1 MTPDLMEEG
10 ARRASAYAQL
20 AARDRTESGGRAAGF
35 GRPLVPGQVD
45 TTHGRILYLE
55 DVSVSFDGFKAIN
68 NLSLDIAPGELRC
81 IIGPNGAGKTTM
93 MDIIT
98 GKTRPDVG
106 DVLFDRGSVD
116 LTTQDE
122 AAIAELG
129 IGRKFQKPTVFESQ
143 TVEDNVLLALK
154 ADRTVRRTLFWRPNG
169 DARRITETLETI
181 GLAAHRRRLA
191 GSLSHGQKQWLE
203 IGMLIAQDPKLL
215 LVDEPVAG
223 MTDAESMTTAELLKD
238 IAKDHSV
245 VVVEHDMEFVR
256 RLGVKVTVL
265 HEGSVLAEGSIDEVS
280 ANERV
285 VEVYLGR

>member
-1 MTPDLMEEG
+1 M
-10 ARRASAYAQL
+10 AQSAH
-20 AARDRTESGGRAAGF
+20 E
-35 GRPLVPGQVD
+35 PPVD
-45 TTHGRILYLE
+45 PAVAKPHDITQSLLYLNG
-55 DVSVSFDGFKAIN
+55 VTVSFDGFRAIN
-68 NLSLDIAPGELRC
+68 DLSLELAPGEMRA

-98 GKTRPDVG
+98 GKTRPDAG
-106 DVLFDRGSVD
+106 EVLFDRGTID
-116 LTTQDE
+116 LTTKDE
-122 AAIAELG
+122 AAIAQLG
-129 IGRKFQKPTVFESQ
+129 IGRKFQKPTVFENH

-154 ADRTVRRTLFWRPNG
+154 ADRSVRGNLFWRPNG
-169 DARRITETLETI
+169 NAQRIAETLETI
-181 GLAAHRRRLA
+181 GLSAQRHRLA

-223 MTDAESMTTAELLKD
+223 LSDAETMTTAELLKD
-238 IAKDHSV
+238 IAKDHTLI
-245 VVVEHDMEFVR
+245 VVEHDMEFVR

-265 HEGSVLAEGSIDEVS
+265 HEGAVLAEGSIDEVS